1 MFVFLLGLLQWLVLR
16 QVGFA
21 GSMTFSEFLR
31 SSSIRAAT
39 LFGVLG
45 IWGAAFTVIVLGV
58 LGEWV
63 AASTIG
69 MTVGG
74 VLLEVM
80 GIDLGENMVGL
91 VIGAVL
97 GASIGIAQWV
107 VLQRHVS
114 RAGWWILASTLS
126 LAVGMAVGGIG
137 AGALY
142 GPITGGVMVWLLRQP
157 ARKEMDPRQAA
168 V

>member
-114 RAGWWILASTLS
+114 RAGWWILASTLWS
-126 LAVGMAVGGIG
+126 W
-137 AGALY
+137 GALRANYRGCY
-142 GPITGGVMVWLLRQP
+142 GLAIATASQKGNGSATSRRITTRSF
-157 ARKEMDPRQAA
+157 
-168 V
+168 